1 MTEVELSV
9 IRDVLI
15 IFYVTI
21 MIPTTISRVARDNK
35 KDEARNK

>member
-15 IFYVTI
+15 IFYVTVSLPLFI
-21 MIPTTISRVARDNK
+21 YKAAKM
-35 KDEARNK
+35 KDGKIDG

>member
-1 MTEVELSV
+1 MVEVELSV

-21 MIPTTISRVARDNK
+21 ALPISIFNVANK
-35 KDEARNK
+35 KKEKKDD

>member
-1 MTEVELSV
+1 MTEVELGV

-21 MIPTTISRVARDNK
+21 MIPIAIWRAATERK
-35 KDEARNK
+35 KK